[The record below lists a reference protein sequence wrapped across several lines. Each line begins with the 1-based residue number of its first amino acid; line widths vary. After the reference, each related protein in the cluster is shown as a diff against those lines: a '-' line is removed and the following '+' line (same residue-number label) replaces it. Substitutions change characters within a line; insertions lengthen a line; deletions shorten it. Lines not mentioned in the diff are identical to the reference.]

1 MILTVK
7 QLIDLLIIENHDAQ
21 VVIDECDGTI
31 EFNTITSEIH
41 QIYGDDVVVRLIKGN
56 EVDVDEL

>member
-41 QIYGDDVVVRLIKGN
+41 QIYGDDVVVRLIKGD
-56 EVDVDEL
+56 EVNVEEL